1 MWGLMFEPNAIGFW
15 SEDDGRFA
23 IKLGVGSG

>member
-1 MWGLMFEPNAIGFW
+1 MWGLMFEPNEVGFW

-23 IKLGVGSG
+23 KELGVGSG